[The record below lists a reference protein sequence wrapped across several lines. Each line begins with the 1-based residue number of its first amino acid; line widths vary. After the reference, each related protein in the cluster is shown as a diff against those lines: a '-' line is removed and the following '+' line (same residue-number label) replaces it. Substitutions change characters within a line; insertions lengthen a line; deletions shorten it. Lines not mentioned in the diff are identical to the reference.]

1 MAPTKRKR
9 RSKHRGT
16 AAGTIETRGR
26 TGRKA
31 TPAEKK
37 GSSSSRATRAQQRY
51 SRPPTW
57 RSAVNRG
64 VLTSLIFAV
73 SVVLIFKQKLGA
85 AIALAAFMLVIY
97 IPMGYYMDL
106 FIYRRRMRQRAEG
119 GGGGRPPGR

>member
-26 TGRKA
+26 TGRKV

-37 GSSSSRATRAQQRY
+37 KGATTRATRAQERY

-73 SVVLIFKQKLGA
+73 SVLFIFKQKVGA
-85 AIALAAFMLVIY
+85 AIALAVFMLVIY

-106 FIYRRRMRQRAEG
+106 FIYRRRLRQRAEG
-119 GGGGRPPGR
+119 GGGGRSQGR